1 MRGQGAAATRHV
13 IGSGKW
19 FAEGVWNSFLRE
31 GIRACIYV
39 NSVLARKAP
48 HRTLLLQGFFGHFR
62 KAEKGSFVLDSKSFV
77 FARGPWGDLQ

>member
-13 IGSGKW
+13 MGSGKC

-31 GIRACIYV
+31 GIRACIHV

-48 HRTLLLQGFFGHFR
+48 HRTLLLRGFFGHSR
-62 KAEKGSFVLDSKSFV
+62 KAGKGSFVLVSKSFA
-77 FARGPWGDLQ
+77 FARGLCGD